1 MSGAAGSSQW
11 MYATGYDIDQSLRFE
26 DGSAPELTR
35 TFPSAGNRKTWT
47 WSSWI
52 KRGNISDDASS
63 QYDYNNIFAQDNTYI
78 SFSGDDK
85 DAIRIFS
92 HDGSTRLSLITT
104 QFFRDHASWYH
115 LMFVLDTTQSTASN
129 RAKLYIN
136 GVRVTEFGTETY
148 PDQNYDIDI
157 NTADAHSIG
166 GPNQNYFDG
175 YMADVNFIDGTALTP
190 ASFGETGDYG
200 EWKPIEYS
208 GSYGTNGFYLP
219 FEQGGSEGFSTVT
232 WKGDGIA
239 NQYIGG
245 VGFKPDFVWIKDND
259 GGNSHHLFDSVRG
272 AGERLRSD
280 STAAE
285 DTVNSHTAFNNDGF
299 TLGASGTGISVSGNK
314 HVAWNWDMGGSNANN
329 TTGSTNSVVRA
340 STTYGQSIVTYT
352 GQSGAQ
358 TVGHG
363 LGGVPEMY
371 WVKNRSNAD
380 EWRVYHKGLNGGT
393 NPEQYSLR
401 LDTPDAQQDRTDW
414 NDTAPTSTVFSV
426 GDSQVV
432 NSGHGNSYVAYCFRS
447 ITGYSLIGSF
457 TGNGDSRSTAI
468 TITCGFKPQ
477 FILMKIIDASSNRDW
492 YIWDDIRSNP
502 PAKHARP
509 DINNADGGEAGKIT
523 FTSTGVDITTN
534 DDELNA
540 DGKITV
546 YMVFADKREFAY
558 YSDRSGNGNDFTSA
572 NLTESDI
579 VLDTPSNNFPTLNPL
594 SRPAFGDG
602 DARTKAT
609 LTEGNLKFDTVASQT
624 TYLAAAASIDL
635 GSSGKWYAE
644 FFAETV
650 AGNGSL
656 ALGIT
661 FDYQL
666 NWYLA
671 HQPGEDDNTWGYN
684 SAGSVT
690 NNNSAVSGTYASYTA
705 GDIIQLA
712 VDLDNDKFYV
722 GKNNTWQEQDPAN
735 GNGISISTYAGQMCM
750 ITCGAT
756 NANQKAGIWNFG
768 QDSSFAGRKV
778 PQANGDYDFF
788 YAPPTGYQA
797 ICTKELPEVIKPK
810 ENFNVL
816 TYDGTGSSNAQT
828 APGITGGVD
837 FLWTKCRSHDS
848 KQHIL
853 VDDIRGGNNNLMSDS
868 SEAENSNANR
878 SITLGDNSFTLNSD
892 SGHLNESGKTYVS
905 WMWKANGSGSSNTT
919 GDINSTVSA
928 NAAAGFSIVSYTG
941 NGSANQTV
949 GHGLSK
955 APEWILVKN
964 RADDDNWCVF
974 VNSSTDT
981 NLNNTSDATD
991 FLRLDANNA
1000 TGDDADRWNDTVP
1013 TTSVFTV
1020 DTDNQVNGSG
1030 NAMIAYCFHD
1040 VDGYARV
1047 GTYRGTG
1054 NAAGAPFVHCGF
1066 RPAFIIVKQ
1075 VSGAGDWY
1083 MYDQEREGY
1092 NPNNDPLVANS
1103 ANDEGTDDNIDILS
1117 NGFRLLNTN
1126 TEHNASGQRFF
1137 FYAVAEFPLKFT
1149 NAK

>member
-11 MYATGYDIDQSLRFE
+11 MYATGYEVGQSLRFE

-78 SFSGDDK
+78 SFSGDNK

-200 EWKPIEYS
+200 EWKPIKYD
-208 GSYGTNGFYLP
+208 GSYGTNGFYLS
-219 FEQGGSEGFSTVT
+219 FEMDSSVEGFSTVT
-232 WKGDGIA
+232 YSGQSGD
-239 NQYIGG
+239 QYIGG
-245 VGFKPDFVWIKDND
+245 VGFQPDFVWIKQRNGD
-259 GGNSHHLFDSVRG
+259 GDHVITDSVRG
-272 AGERLRSD
+272 VTKDMHTNENHAETT
-280 STAAE
+280 TAE
-285 DTVNSHTAFNNDGF
+285 GLQAFNTDGF
-299 TLGASGTGISVSGNK
+299 TLGDNDGNYNRTGRTYVG
-314 HVAWNWDMGGSNANN
+314 WNWDMGGSNASN
-329 TTGSTNSVVRA
+329 TDGSITSTVRA
-340 STTYGQSIVTYT
+340 NPTYGQSIVKWT
-352 GQSGAQ
+352 GNG
-358 TVGHG
+358 TTGHG
-363 LGGVPEMY
+363 LSSAPEMII
-371 WVKNRSNAD
+371 VKPIDVTGAWWTWHKDLSNTSQG
-380 EWRVYHKGLNGGT
+380 YLQLNTTAAEAT
-393 NPEQYSLR
+393 NSSLW
-401 LDTPDAQQDRTDW
+401 DNASPVTSSTINANTAYINYATD
-414 NDTAPTSTVFSV
+414 N
-426 GDSQVV
+426 
-432 NSGHGNSYVAYCFRS
+432 YIAYCWHS
-447 ITGYSLIGSF
+447 VTGYSKIGTYSG
-457 TGNGDSRSTAI
+457 TGSSGNAI
-468 TITCGFKPQ
+468 TTGFKPA
-477 FILMKIIDASSNRDW
+477 FVMTKRTNGTEDW
-492 YIWDDIRSNP
+492 FMFDNTRNP
-502 PAKHARP
+502 ANPVNLRLKANTN
-509 DINNADGGEAGKIT
+509 DADGAYT
-523 FTSTGVDITTN
+523 YVNFTDTGFTWLATGTGQNGSGDTYI
-534 DDELNA
+534 
-540 DGKITV
+540 
-546 YMVFADKREFAY
+546 YMAFADKREYAY
-558 YSDRSGNGNDFTSA
+558 WSDRSGNNNDFTSV

-579 VLDTPSNNFPTLNPL
+579 MLDTPSNNFPTLNPL
-594 SRPAFGDG
+594 SRPGFGDG
-602 DARTKAT
+602 DARGLAT
-609 LTEGNLKFDTVASQT
+609 LTEGNLKFDTVDSQT
-624 TYLAAAASIDL
+624 TYLAAAASFDL

-661 FDYQL
+661 FDFPL
-666 NWYLA
+666 NFYLA

-690 NNNSAVSGTYASYTA
+690 NNNSAVSGTYASY
-705 GDIIQLA
+705 GKDDIVQIA

-722 GKNNTWQEQDPAN
+722 AKNNSWQEQDPAN
-735 GNGISISTYAGQMCM
+735 GNGISISAYAGKMCM

-756 NANQKAGIWNFG
+756 NANQKAGTWNFG
-768 QDSSFAGRKV
+768 QDSSFSGRRT
-778 PQANGDYDFF
+778 PQSNGDYDFF

-810 ENFNVL
+810 ENFNIVNWVGNDTARTISGVGFQPDFNWIRNRDIVTNHL
-816 TYDGTGSSNAQT
+816 LFDAVRGASKSLRSDSDSAEGSASDEQTGYVSDGFTLGTGEDVNGNAEKIV
-828 APGITGGVD
+828 A
-837 FLWTKCRSHDS
+837 W
-848 KQHIL
+848 
-853 VDDIRGGNNNLMSDS
+853 N
-868 SEAENSNANR
+868 
-878 SITLGDNSFTLNSD
+878 
-892 SGHLNESGKTYVS
+892 
-905 WMWKANGSGSSNTT
+905 WKANGTGSSNTT

-941 NGSANQTV
+941 NGSADQTV

-955 APEWILVKN
+955 APEWIIVKN
-964 RADDDNWCVF
+964 RADTENWCVF
-974 VNSSTDT
+974 VNSSSDT

-991 FLRLDANNA
+991 FLRLDTNIA

-1020 DTDNQVNGSG
+1020 DTDNQVNGDG

-1040 VDGYARV
+1040 VDGYAKV
-1047 GTYRGTG
+1047 GAYRATA
-1054 NAAGAPFVHCGF
+1054 NATHGPFVHCGF
-1066 RPAFIIVKQ
+1066 RPAFIMIKC
-1075 VSGAGDWY
+1075 VSNAGSWY
-1083 MYDQEREGY
+1083 MYDYTREGY
-1092 NPNNDPLVANS
+1092 NVDNDSLVADATS
-1103 ANDEGTDDNIDILS
+1103 VEATDNDLDIVS
-1117 NGFRLLNTN
+1117 NGFKIRTA
-1126 TEHNASGQRFF
+1126 ESERNASGQRFF
-1137 FYAVAEFPLKFT
+1137 FYAVAEFPLKFA
-1149 NAK
+1149 NAR